1 MNKNKKR
8 LRRLSLKTV
17 NGGLQLSPVP
27 SQIYLSRISA
37 TAWCL
42 SASPQG
48 LCLSLAA
55 GNLPRS
61 GASWKRTKTHDS
73 WDNIWGNKPHRSPS
87 NLFLITYEVP
97 KQRRAIQPRLQAP
110 LSLSWSRGWVGGDP
124 GSEVGFNWHF
134 VCGLIMGRWFFN
146 YKNFLQ
152 EILIISRVSKEQG
165 TRLEVSLKINLL
177 KLSTT
182 RRYLVPTSSAIA
194 RMWYGSNPQHP
205 PIYLTP
211 KS

>member
-8 LRRLSLKTV
+8 LRRLSRKTV

-27 SQIYLSRISA
+27 PQIYLSRISA

-97 KQRRAIQPRLQAP
+97 KQRWPIQRGLQAP
-110 LSLSWSRGWVGGDP
+110 LSLSCSRGWVGGDP

-134 VCGLIMGRWFFN
+134 VCGLIMGRWIIN
-146 YKNFLQ
+146 YTNFCKKCWSFQGSKARDLSQSKNQPPKTLYNPSLF
-152 EILIISRVSKEQG
+152 G
-165 TRLEVSLKINLL
+165 TNLFSDSPDVVWF
-177 KLSTT
+177 KSTT
-182 RRYLVPTSSAIA
+182 AANIPDS
-194 RMWYGSNPQHP
+194 
-205 PIYLTP
+205 
-211 KS
+211 

>member
-1 MNKNKKR
+1 MNKTKKR
-8 LRRLSLKTV
+8 FRRLSREKV

-61 GASWKRTKTHDS
+61 GASWKRTKTHNS

-97 KQRRAIQPRLQAP
+97 KQRRAIHLDSRL
-110 LSLSWSRGWVGGDP
+110 LSLSLAPGDEYERTLGGRLVATGTFYVVWSWDAELLITRISARRND
-124 GSEVGFNWHF
+124 HF
-134 VCGLIMGRWFFN
+134 KGI
-146 YKNFLQ
+146 
-152 EILIISRVSKEQG
+152 
-165 TRLEVSLKINLL
+165 
-177 KLSTT
+177 
-182 RRYLVPTSSAIA
+182 
-194 RMWYGSNPQHP
+194 
-205 PIYLTP
+205 
-211 KS
+211 